1 MTTPA
6 QPRTPDRDSPAFA
19 GPYAPGQPMP
29 SDEQITAYLEME
41 SYMARA
47 LAHTTDGSSIEERT
61 AIAVRFV
68 RAAIAEP
75 GGKAEEADES
85 AWVIENIDA
94 NPNPRYWTGASSEAL
109 RWSHPGDHL
118 VAIRFAR
125 MRDAAYMAQYAGLTN
140 YRVCEHIWTDPPTRV
155 PAQPEGDDPCEVCGY
170 SAHATSAE
178 TGRGLYCVV
187 CDARSRSRDF
197 QTERDE
203 ARAAL
208 TTLRTLAG
216 ELCETFG
223 KAMDAHRLHRH
234 LGFMCQCGPCG
245 ASYAAHARLSAHLG
259 EKATSQC
266 CPRDHDH
273 DGNCDRHPAPR
284 VGVDPS
290 VPNPAIVVPPQP
302 EAATG
307 ERPPPTVETA
317 EGWRSKCKVHTA
329 KDGTRYVK
337 EPGGLLLQ
345 VGSRQ
350 WEGTNADAYFPSERA
365 ARAALAKAPPPPGVE
380 PAPDP
385 LEAED
390 TACIREHREDSRVVL
405 MYDDDYSDTPRRW
418 PWVSYTDPTRIAETR
433 EEATLR
439 NVAIRRPRLYVRD
452 DAEWRSI
459 PLVVLPTR
467 VDEQTAP
474 TVTLPLADAQSL
486 LRAIDAWG
494 LVLKSAIVLREA
506 IERAKP

>member
-68 RAAIAEP
+68 RAAVAEP
-75 GGKAEEADES
+75 GGNDES
-85 AWVIENIDA
+85 EEI
-94 NPNPRYWTGASSEAL
+94 L
-109 RWSHPGDHL
+109 RLRRS
-118 VAIRFAR
+118 
-125 MRDAAYMAQYAGLTN
+125 
-140 YRVCEHIWTDPPTRV
+140 RV

-216 ELCETFG
+216 ELCEAASEMRRAQYQMQSDWSESSDT
-223 KAMDAHRLHRH
+223 KKNELWKRLHRAGIP
-234 LGFMCQCGPCG
+234 LLD
-245 ASYAAHARLSAHLG
+245 AINSLSAHL
-259 EKATSQC
+259 A
-266 CPRDHDH
+266 
-273 DGNCDRHPAPR
+273 
-284 VGVDPS
+284 S
-290 VPNPAIVVPPQP
+290 VPASPPAPQP

-317 EGWRSKCKVHTA
+317 EGWRSKCEVLGEEDSWRVRYGFPVESYLAPIGWLDVGAWQRASH
-329 KDGTRYVK
+329 KDC
-337 EPGGLLLQ
+337 
-345 VGSRQ
+345 
-350 WEGTNADAYFPSERA
+350 YFPTESA
-365 ARAALAKAPPPPGVE
+365 AYAALTKAPPPPGVE
-380 PAPDP
+380 PAP
-385 LEAED
+385 
-390 TACIREHREDSRVVL
+390 TA
-405 MYDDDYSDTPRRW
+405 
-418 PWVSYTDPTRIAETR
+418 A
-433 EEATLR
+433 
-439 NVAIRRPRLYVRD
+439 
-452 DAEWRSI
+452 
-459 PLVVLPTR
+459 
-467 VDEQTAP
+467 
-474 TVTLPLADAQSL
+474 TVTLPLADAQGL

-494 LVLKSAIVLREA
+494 LVLKPAIVLREA